1 MTAKTFWYIIILV
14 VKRDTKKLDSVQTLI
29 ESLPKKKLK
38 KTLDNS
44 KQMCYN
50 KHIVR
55 KQKKQK
61 GEKKNENN

>member
-55 KQKKQK
+55 KQK
-61 GEKKNENN
+61 GEMKNENN